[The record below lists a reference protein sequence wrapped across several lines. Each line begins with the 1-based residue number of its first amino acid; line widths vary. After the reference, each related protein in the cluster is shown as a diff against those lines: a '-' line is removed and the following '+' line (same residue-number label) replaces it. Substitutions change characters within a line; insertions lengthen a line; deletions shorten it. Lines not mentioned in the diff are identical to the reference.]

1 MAGSTARILV
11 EPRSFRNS
19 GLPGPIPSPG
29 RLETPGTECLDRANP
44 WQELLEGKELLDPI
58 AYNARALMHSYVS
71 GPSEVPLLGETV
83 GRCLDRIAAA
93 YPDRDALV
101 CCHQELRFTYR
112 TLRQATDRIAR
123 GLLALG
129 VERGDRVGI
138 WSPNCAEWMIAQYAA
153 ATAGAILVNINPA
166 YQLRELEHALRLS
179 GTSVL
184 ITARRFRGSDY
195 TAMLATLLPAI
206 VTAPRRSP
214 LSDELPSLR
223 TLVYLGSDPNPGGLS
238 WEELA
243 ALGDTLPESKL
254 RERESSLQFDDPV
267 NIQYTSGTTGLPK
280 GATLSHHNILN
291 NGFFVGERL
300 RYTPDD
306 RICLPVPFYHCFGCV
321 MGNLA
326 ALTHGSAI
334 ILPAESF
341 DAEACLRAV
350 EAERCTSLYGVPT
363 MFIAEL
369 EHPAF
374 ATYRLDSLRTG
385 IMAGSSCPIEVMR
398 QVIDRM
404 HMTDVTICYGMTET
418 SPVSFQSN
426 TGDPLE
432 ARVSTVGSVH
442 AHLECKIV
450 DPATGA
456 VVDRGAPGELCT
468 RGYAVMLGYWNDSR
482 ATGEAIDGARW
493 MHTGDLGVMLED
505 GHVNIV
511 GRLKDMVIRGGEN
524 IYPREVEEFFYG
536 HPKVGDVQVI
546 GVPDVK
552 YGEELCAWI
561 RLRDGETATAD
572 ELRDY
577 CRGQIAGYKIPRY
590 IRFSTEFPM
599 TVTGKIQKFRMRE
612 ISIVELGLE
621 HAATIRS
628 A

>member
-1 MAGSTARILV
+1 V
-11 EPRSFRNS
+11 
-19 GLPGPIPSPG
+19 G
-29 RLETPGTECLDRANP
+29 RTDN
-44 WQELLEGKELLDPI
+44 PI

-83 GRCLDRIAAA
+83 GRCLDRIASD

-101 CCHQELRFTYR
+101 SCHQELRFTYR
-112 TLRQATDRIAR
+112 TLRQAIDRMAR

-184 ITARRFRGSDY
+184 ITARRFRSSDY

-206 VTAPRRSP
+206 VTAPQRSP
-214 LSDELPSLR
+214 LSDELPLLR
-223 TLVYLGSDPNPGGLS
+223 TIVYLGSDPNPGGLS

-243 ALGDTLPESKL
+243 ALGDTVPESKL
-254 RERESSLQFDDPV
+254 RERESSLQFDDPI

-280 GATLSHHNILN
+280 GATLSHHNVLN

-306 RICLPVPFYHCFGCV
+306 RVCLPVPFYHCFGCV
-321 MGNLA
+321 LGNLA

-350 EAERCTSLYGVPT
+350 ETERCTSLYGVPT

-426 TGDPLE
+426 IGDPLE
-432 ARVSTVGSVH
+432 SRVSTVGSVH
-442 AHLECKIV
+442 PHLECKIV

-456 VVDRGAPGELCT
+456 VVDRGVPGELCT
-468 RGYAVMLGYWNDSR
+468 RGYAVMLGYWNDPK
-482 ATGEAIDGARW
+482 ATGEAIDDARW